1 MVAVATPCFG
11 PAFALSDGVLLRS
24 ADRPRGRG
32 GGGPAGGPVDGSASG
47 TDPEE
52 SEGDGNSSL
61 ELSGPAF
68 AAADLASALAPLR
81 RVVFGA
87 MLPRVCR
94 GTLTGGPAILGA
106 AAKQS
111 VCTAVSQSCCSRQTL
126 SLPVWLRT
134 LAAGRDMKRCA
145 SGLTA
150 EIRAAG
156 SGYHPRQAETS
167 LEGGARG

>member
-1 MVAVATPCFG
+1 MVAQVEEVLQVLHEVLQPSPG

-24 ADRPRGRG
+24 ADRPRGLG

-52 SEGDGNSSL
+52 TFGDGNSSL

-68 AAADLASALAPLR
+68 AAAALASALAPLR

-94 GTLTGGPAILGA
+94 GTLTGGSAILGA
-106 AAKQS
+106 AAKRS
-111 VCTAVSQSCCSRQTL
+111 VCTAVSQSCCFTADLEPTCMAKNTGSR
-126 SLPVWLRT
+126 P
-134 LAAGRDMKRCA
+134 
-145 SGLTA
+145 
-150 EIRAAG
+150 
-156 SGYHPRQAETS
+156 
-167 LEGGARG
+167 